1 MKDKIVFFAIGFLVG
16 AIISTTIFYV
26 YTLANKSQVN
36 TNPSQINTRQKME
49 KSNGDMSTPPQM
61 PSDSNSKSTNKNS
74 DTNETTKSN
83 DKA

>member
-1 MKDKIVFFAIGFLVG
+1 MKDKIVFFAIGFLAG

-49 KSNGDMSTPPQM
+49 MLH
-61 PSDSNSKSTNKNS
+61 
-74 DTNETTKSN
+74 
-83 DKA
+83 